1 MELLERAEALEQAQ
15 ASLTRARAGRG
26 GVLLLSGEA
35 GIGKTSVVAALAT
48 QAVGLTGLRLLRGG
62 CEDLGSARPLGP
74 LHEMARGLAH
84 GEAAGALL
92 ALLAG
97 NAPAGEVG
105 AALVELLDDAH
116 DPSLLVFEDL
126 HWADEATLD
135 LIKHLGRRIAQLP
148 ALLLLSYRSDE
159 VHAEHPLGRLL
170 GDLPASCCTRLAL
183 APLSV
188 GAVATLCTAAGRPA
202 STAPALHAATAGNP
216 FFVTE
221 VLASGVVDLDPGA
234 PAAVPS
240 GVRDAVLTRIRRLA
254 PELREVLSTLC
265 VVPGGASLALAQALL
280 PDAAPAVDDCIAR
293 GLLVARGELLA
304 FRHELARLAV
314 ADLLAPMQRRSRHA
328 AVLQA
333 LRGRVSGEATLAR
346 LAHHASAA
354 GDAAAVLEFAPAAAA
369 QAAAVGA
376 HRQAA
381 LLLAMALRVADA
393 APLALRAQLHESWSY
408 EAGLALRIDAEV
420 VQARHRALALW
431 RQLGRIDKIGLNLR
445 WLSRL
450 HWYQGDAAEAE
461 RYAAEA
467 VEVLQAHPPGA
478 ELAWA
483 YATRAQLH
491 MLRDR
496 VEPARLW
503 GERAMS
509 LARRLGERE
518 VLCHALNSVGTATLF
533 AGHAEG
539 AALLERSL
547 ALARESGFHEQAAR
561 AYSNIAEHAVVSKD
575 FARAEVWLA
584 EGIAFNRRFDLDAW
598 RPYLVG
604 WQAQLRLEQG
614 RYEEALAIA
623 AEVLAM
629 SRLTTIMKLPAL
641 TVRAWT
647 LLRCGAPEAR
657 GVLDEALAIA
667 RPTREGHRILP
678 LLQAQAESRWLAG
691 DEAGAAA
698 ALQTLGELPEQQSS
712 PWAAGAL
719 ATWLRR
725 CGRSAALPARPAEPW
740 ALELAGRPD
749 LAAEAWARLGLPFE
763 AGVARLQQALAGDAP
778 EAALADAQRLLAPLG
793 AAPALAR
800 LQVLARRHGLALQ
813 RRRGPYARSR
823 QHPNGLTGREQQVLA
838 LLAEGRA
845 NADIAGRLG
854 LSLRTVEHH
863 VSAVLA
869 KLGTEGRAE
878 AIAKAWREGLV
889 PGAAQ
894 R

>member
-1 MELLERAEALEQAQ
+1 M
-15 ASLTRARAGRG
+15 
-26 GVLLLSGEA
+26 
-35 GIGKTSVVAALAT
+35 
-48 QAVGLTGLRLLRGG
+48 
-62 CEDLGSARPLGP
+62 
-74 LHEMARGLAH
+74 
-84 GEAAGALL
+84 
-92 ALLAG
+92 
-97 NAPAGEVG
+97 
-105 AALVELLDDAH
+105 
-116 DPSLLVFEDL
+116 
-126 HWADEATLD
+126 
-135 LIKHLGRRIAQLP
+135 
-148 ALLLLSYRSDE
+148 
-159 VHAEHPLGRLL
+159 
-170 GDLPASCCTRLAL
+170 
-183 APLSV
+183 
-188 GAVATLCTAAGRPA
+188 
-202 STAPALHAATAGNP
+202 
-216 FFVTE
+216 
-221 VLASGVVDLDPGA
+221 
-234 PAAVPS
+234 
-240 GVRDAVLTRIRRLA
+240 
-254 PELREVLSTLC
+254 
-265 VVPGGASLALAQALL
+265 
-280 PDAAPAVDDCIAR
+280 
-293 GLLVARGELLA
+293 
-304 FRHELARLAV
+304 
-314 ADLLAPMQRRSRHA
+314 
-328 AVLQA
+328 
-333 LRGRVSGEATLAR
+333 
-346 LAHHASAA
+346 
-354 GDAAAVLEFAPAAAA
+354 LEFAPAAAA

-845 NADIAGRLG
+845 NADIAGVGRGDELAQEGLQQQAVVAFHAGEQVRLAR
-854 LSLRTVEHH
+854 LRSGEQVDGAHAARLAEAVERRPPGRAGDGDPALGEQRVENGFAGGVEHIGECGIEAGGRD
-863 VSAVLA
+863 AVLYGQRCNDDPLRFA
-869 KLGTEGRAE
+869 QALLPHQFAQAGVALVVRSAE
-878 AIAKAWREGLV
+878 QVAEHVVVETAGD
-889 PGAAQ
+889 PGAARLWQ
-894 R
+894 RAVVLGGPGVATGVKHQRRTAAALERGDLSDDDDMVAALVAEARAAFEAGGAAFQQRHAGARCGHDLQAGELVFARAGEHVREAVLLSRKHMHRPVLGVHEHRQATRGLGQAPKHHRRIERDGVEAVRGEAHRGPVARARGDDRDAGGEGSERGAEGLRIMGPRRHH